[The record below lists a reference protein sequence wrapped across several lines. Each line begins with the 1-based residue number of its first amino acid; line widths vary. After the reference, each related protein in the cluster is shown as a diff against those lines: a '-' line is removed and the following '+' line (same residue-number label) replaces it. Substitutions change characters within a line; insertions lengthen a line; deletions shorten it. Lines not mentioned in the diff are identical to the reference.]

1 PPPEFATSPS
11 EPATDSPEEAPPM
24 TRSSADEAARAAAM
38 HIASNSTVSSSS
50 PRRLRPRSSGATA
63 RAPGSPDRSAFR
75 VVGMSQRMV
84 MPSIL
89 DLSDPPSA
97 PPCGA
102 FRPPPARSA
111 RALPTRCQVLD
122 HLGDVLA
129 ERGPR
134 ILLVQGLA
142 CQHRRIRGGPIIAE
156 DEVGGDS
163 DEPVEDLPDPH
174 LGGMAD

>member
-1 PPPEFATSPS
+1 
-11 EPATDSPEEAPPM
+11 
-24 TRSSADEAARAAAM
+24 
-38 HIASNSTVSSSS
+38 
-50 PRRLRPRSSGATA
+50 
-63 RAPGSPDRSAFR
+63 
-75 VVGMSQRMV
+75 MV

-156 DEVGGDS
+156 DEVGGES
-163 DEPVEDLPDPH
+163 DEPVEGLPDPH
-174 LGGMAD
+174 HGGMTERPCATHRDLQAKSLTLRICPHLAQSLPSS